1 VDERV
6 DESLNEAT
14 SSNAPLHEQAQE
26 IRAETL
32 RMIHRAKSSHAGSA
46 LSMIDLLVVLYEKVL
61 RVQPAHPDWPER
73 DRFLLSKGHACAGL
87 YAVLAKQGF
96 FPADWLNDFYR
107 DNARLPGHAT
117 HKGIPGIEVS
127 TGALGHGLAIGCGM
141 ALAGKRDGKGYR
153 VFVLLSDG
161 ECDEGSIWEAALFA
175 SHHRL
180 DNLIAVVDY
189 NKIQSLGSVKDV
201 LDLEPLAEK
210 WKAFG
215 WAVRE
220 IDGHDFDQIE
230 RALGS
235 VPFETGKPTCVI
247 AHTIKGKGVDFMEDK
262 LLWHY
267 RSPNDEELCS
277 ALAQLGARS

>member
-1 VDERV
+1 MNKTTTDPKPG
-6 DESLNEAT
+6 SAALY
-14 SSNAPLHEQAQE
+14 EQAQE

-61 RVQPAHPDWPER
+61 RVRPADPAWPGR

-87 YAVLAKQGF
+87 YVVLAKHGF

-107 DNARLPGHAT
+107 DDARLAGHAT

-141 ALAGKRDGKGYR
+141 ALAGKRDAQDYR
-153 VFVLLSDG
+153 AFVLMSDG
-161 ECDEGSIWEAALFA
+161 ECDEGSVWEAALFA
-175 SHHRL
+175 PHHRL
-180 DNLIAVVDY
+180 DNLTVIVDY
-189 NKIQSLGSVKDV
+189 NKIQSLGTVKEV
-201 LDLEPLAEK
+201 LDLEPFAKK
-210 WKAFG
+210 WEAFG

-220 IDGHDFDQIE
+220 IDGHNFDQIE

-235 VPFETGKPTCVI
+235 VPFESGKPTCVI

-267 RSPNDEELCS
+267 RPPNDEELHS
-277 ALAQLGARS
+277 ALIQLGASE